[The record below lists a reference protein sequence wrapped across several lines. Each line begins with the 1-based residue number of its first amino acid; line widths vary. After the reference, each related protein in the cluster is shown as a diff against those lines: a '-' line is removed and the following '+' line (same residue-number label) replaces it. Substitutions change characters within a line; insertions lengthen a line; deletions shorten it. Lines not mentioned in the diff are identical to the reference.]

1 VDEIV
6 VSTVVYL
13 PPDEVY
19 EFLEDFPR
27 YARYSE
33 YLKNVHQ
40 RGDGGPGTR
49 YDLRF
54 AWWKLT
60 YTARSEVTDV
70 DPPWR
75 IDWRIV
81 KDLHAHGQW
90 RVEELDSLPA
100 DAPADADV
108 ACRVTLGVEF
118 DPQTAR
124 DGTLDL
130 PRFVSFDFVVGKV
143 KPILVKEA
151 QRVVERI
158 VADIE
163 GRSREVELVVERRP
177 S

>member
-1 VDEIV
+1 MDEIV

-33 YLKNVHQ
+33 YLKDVNQ

-60 YTARSEVTDV
+60 YTVRSEVTEV

-81 KDLHAHGQW
+81 KDLRAHGHW
-90 RVEELDSLPA
+90 GVEEFDDFPD
-100 DAPADADV
+100 DAPTDAEA
-108 ACRVTLGVEF
+108 ACRVTLHVEF

-130 PRFVSFDFVVGKV
+130 PRFVSFDFVVDKL
-143 KPILVKEA
+143 KPVLVREA
-151 QRVVERI
+151 SRVVERV

-163 GRSREVELVVERRP
+163 GRHRQVDLVVEQRP

>member
-6 VSTVVYL
+6 VTTVVYL

-19 EFLEDFPR
+19 AFLEDFPR

-33 YLKNVHQ
+33 YLKDVNQ

-54 AWWKLT
+54 SWWKLT
-60 YTARSEVTDV
+60 YTVRSEVTEV

-81 KDLHAHGQW
+81 KDLHAHGHW
-90 RVEELDSLPA
+90 GVAELDDLPA
-100 DAPADADV
+100 DAPADAET
-108 ACRVTLGVEF
+108 ACRVTLHVEF

-124 DGTLDL
+124 NGTLDL
-130 PRFVSFDFVVGKV
+130 PRFVSFDFVVEKL
-143 KPILVKEA
+143 KPVLVREA
-151 QRVVERI
+151 TRVVERV

-163 GRSREVELVVERRP
+163 GRQRDVDLVVEQRP
-177 S
+177 